1 MASLLLSSF
10 AKADNSIILENA
22 FDGDNLNLSIT
33 QVGAN
38 NTINCYTTNSCDV
51 DGSNVSLHFEQY
63 NTTGAENKIQIWH
76 LDGNSN
82 QIRWGQGAD
91 LANSSDTSFSYDGNE
106 SGGHYARMDIHGNNN
121 SITGF
126 QTNGGGNN
134 SGHSL
139 TTLIWSDNNS
149 MYLRQQGDGAKTL
162 HVQTYN
168 DGNTLDVRQ
177 KGNNAN
183 HSASIVLSGSNPT
196 NLTLF
201 QRGGIDQS
209 YSLSQNC
216 ITSGGCSLSV
226 IQGD

>member
-106 SGGHYARMDIHGNNN
+106 SGGHNARMDIHGNNN
-121 SITGF
+121 SVVVYIT
-126 QTNGGGNN
+126 QWR
-134 SGHSL
+134 S
-139 TTLIWSDNNS
+139 
-149 MYLRQQGDGAKTL
+149 
-162 HVQTYN
+162 
-168 DGNTLDVRQ
+168 
-177 KGNNAN
+177 
-183 HSASIVLSGSNPT
+183 SIG
-196 NLTLF
+196 
-201 QRGGIDQS
+201 
-209 YSLSQNC
+209 
-216 ITSGGCSLSV
+216 
-226 IQGD
+226 